1 MPKVDSIIKKRGWLK
16 DYEQGQS
23 EAAIAKDAHRD
34 VRTIKRGIEEAKR
47 EQVSSVAR
55 AELLKEAL
63 RNHHETLLSLINEM
77 LLALKLPP
85 ANQPIPWESAFSP
98 GSIKIDGGTAKYEYL
113 FGSDVTSITL
123 ITLDVED
130 KIEWELIREH
140 LKRGPFLEALNQWK
154 KALASHL
161 TARMIMKRKLVP
173 LLKEKTGYTVVKDAT
188 KGPFIYSHSIDF
200 LFGQMLMA
208 MTRLG
213 GIEDLK
219 GSIKAEHDSGDIR
232 YSSWTVLAHAPGA
245 EQACMNSIIE
255 VLDELLK
262 SLEAKSVLETYRVC
276 EELTAKARRA
286 AAEICMMG
294 LLSGQCRICR
304 RLGI

>member
-16 DYEQGQS
+16 AYEQGQS

-63 RNHHETLLSLINEM
+63 HNHHETLLSLINEM

-98 GSIKIDGGTAKYEYL
+98 GLIKIDGGTAKYEYL
-113 FGSDVTSITL
+113 FDLEVTSITL

-140 LKRGPFLEALNQWK
+140 LKRDPFLEALNQWK

-161 TARMIMKRKLVP
+161 TARMITKRKLAT
-173 LLKEKTGYTVVKDAT
+173 LLKEKTGYAVVKDAT
-188 KGPFIYSHSIDF
+188 NGSFIYSHSIDF

-208 MTRLG
+208 MTRLA

-219 GSIKAEHDSGDIR
+219 RSISADRGSGDIR
-232 YSSWTVLAHAPGA
+232 FGSGTILAHAPEA
-245 EQACMNSIIE
+245 EQACRESIIG

-262 SLEAKSVLETYRVC
+262 SHDVLETYRVC

-286 AAEICMMG
+286 ADEICMMG

>member
-1 MPKVDSIIKKRGWLK
+1 MPKVDSITKKRGWLK
-16 DYEQGQS
+16 AYEQGQS
-23 EAAIAKDAHRD
+23 EAAIAKEAHRD

-77 LLALKLPP
+77 LLVLKLPP

-98 GSIKIDGGTAKYEYL
+98 GSIRIDGGTAKYEYL
-113 FGSDVTSITL
+113 FDLEVTS

-140 LKRGPFLEALNQWK
+140 LKRDPFLEALNQWE

-161 TARMIMKRKLVP
+161 TARMIMKRKLAT
-173 LLKEKTGYTVVKDAT
+173 LLKEKTGYAVLKDVT
-188 KGPFIYSHSIDF
+188 EGSFIYLHSIDF

-208 MTRLG
+208 MTQLG

-219 GSIKAEHDSGDIR
+219 GSIKVEHDSGDIR
-232 YSSWTVLAHAPGA
+232 YGSGTSLAHVPGV

-262 SLEAKSVLETYRVC
+262 SLEAKSVLETRRVC
-276 EELTAKARRA
+276 EELTAKVRRA
-286 AAEICMMG
+286 AAEICMTG
-294 LLSGQCRICR
+294 LLSGQCRVCR